1 MGVGGSNLMTEPCV
15 SVIVPVRDRRA
26 MLATLLK
33 GLASQTY
40 RDFELVVVD
49 DGSTDG
55 SGEEAEAAAG
65 IGLNI
70 HVVRTSGVGAVEAR
84 RRGVAASRGEILA
97 FTDSD
102 CIPDPTWLEHGVAAL
117 RDGID
122 LVQGRTEPIRPV
134 GLLERSVWI
143 EHEDGLYAT
152 CNVLYR
158 REAFDRA
165 GGFDD
170 AHALL
175 GFRPG
180 AFGRGLG
187 FGEDALLG
195 WKLRREGRALF
206 APEAVVRHEVVRPS
220 LSELIRRSW
229 MAGAFPS
236 LIREIPELGSTLLT
250 RRVFLGTRRIP
261 LYAVVVGL
269 LLRRPGLAA
278 LAAAWWVG
286 ARAVDAQRRE
296 KSPGKVAGGVAVELG
311 ADVVTGAALIG
322 GSVRARR
329 AVL

>member
-1 MGVGGSNLMTEPCV
+1 V
-15 SVIVPVRDRRA
+15 
-26 MLATLLK
+26 
-33 GLASQTY
+33 
-40 RDFELVVVD
+40 VVVD
-49 DGSTDG
+49 DGSVDG
-55 SGEEAEAAAG
+55 SGEEAERASDT
-65 IGLNI
+65 GLAVR
-70 HVVRTSGVGAVEAR
+70 VVRTEGVGAVEAR
-84 RRGVAASRGEILA
+84 RRGVETARGEILA

-102 CIPDPTWLEHGVAAL
+102 CVPDPVWLQQGVAAFE
-117 RDGID
+117 DGID
-122 LVQGRTEPIRPV
+122 LVQGRTVPVRPV

-165 GGFDD
+165 GGFND

-180 AFGRGLG
+180 SFGRGLG

-195 WKLRREGRALF
+195 WKLRREGRAVF
-206 APEAVVRHEVVRPS
+206 APEAVVRHEVIRPS
-220 LSELIRRSW
+220 LIELLRRSW

-236 LIREIPELGSTLLT
+236 LIGEIPELGSTLLT

-261 LYAVVVGL
+261 LYAVVIGF
-269 LLRRPGLAA
+269 LLRRPRLAA

-286 ARAVDAQRRE
+286 ARALEAVRIE
-296 KSPGKVAGGVAVELG
+296 KSPGKVAGGVVVEL
-311 ADVVTGAALIG
+311 ASDVVSGAALVS

-329 AVL
+329 PVL